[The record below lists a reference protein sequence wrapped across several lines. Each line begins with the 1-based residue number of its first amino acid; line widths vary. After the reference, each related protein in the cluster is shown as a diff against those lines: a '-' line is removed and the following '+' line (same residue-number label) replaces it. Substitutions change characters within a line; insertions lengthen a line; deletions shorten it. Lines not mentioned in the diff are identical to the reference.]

1 MTAALYTE
9 FNGPIAVEAVDDP
22 TPPTGG
28 VVLGVQATGVCRSD
42 WHGWMG
48 HDHEIVLP
56 HVPGHEMSGI
66 VVGIGQGVERS
77 LMDQRVTVPFVL
89 ACGSCAMCVQGHHQ
103 VCERQY
109 QPGFTGW
116 GSFAQYVALPYA
128 SVNVVRLPD
137 DVDFATAAGLGC
149 RFATAFRAVVDQG
162 QVEADTQ
169 VAVWGVGGVGLSATM
184 IARALGASVVAVD
197 INPDALALARSIGAS
212 HTVLVSDDVDAVAAV
227 KELTNGGPDVSL
239 DTLGST
245 TTAVQSMMSLR
256 RRGRH
261 VQVGLMVGDD
271 VEPAIPMWRLHSY
284 EIELY
289 GSHGMQARRYPRMLE
304 MIADGRLDP
313 ASLVTRTFDLQSG
326 VEHLTSMATFP
337 GTGFAVITDFS

>member
-1 MTAALYTE
+1 MKAAVYSE
-9 FNGPIAVEAVDDP
+9 FGGPIEVETVDDP
-22 TPPTGG
+22 TPPMGG
-28 VVLGVQATGVCRSD
+28 VVLEVQATGVCRSD

-48 HDHEIVLP
+48 HDPEVTLP

-66 VVGIGQGVERS
+66 VAEVGSGVDRS
-77 LMDQRVTVPFVL
+77 LVGQRVTIPFAL
-89 ACGSCAMCVQGHHQ
+89 GCGSCAMCSQGDHQ
-103 VCERQY
+103 VCENQY
-109 QPGFTGW
+109 QPGFSGW
-116 GSFAQYVALPYA
+116 GSFARYVSLPYA
-128 SVNVVRLPD
+128 SGNIVTLPD
-137 DVDFATAAGLGC
+137 DVSFATAAGLGC

-162 QVEADTQ
+162 QVGVGTQ

-197 INPDALALARSIGAS
+197 IDPDALALARASGAS
-212 HTVLVSDDVDAVAAV
+212 DTVLVSDDVDPVAVV
-227 KELTNGGPDVSL
+227 RELTGGGPDVSL

-245 TTAVQSMMSLR
+245 TTAVQSMRSLR

-261 VQVGLMVGDD
+261 VQVGLMIGDD
-271 VEPAIPMWRLHSY
+271 VEPVIPMWRLHSY

-289 GSHGMQARRYPRMLE
+289 GSHGMQAWRYPRMLE

-313 ASLVTRTFDLQSG
+313 ASLVTRTFDLRTG
-326 VEHLTSMATFP
+326 VEHLTSMDTFP

>member
-1 MTAALYTE
+1 MKAAVYSE
-9 FNGPIAVEAVDDP
+9 FGGPIEVAAVDDP
-22 TPPTGG
+22 TPPKGG
-28 VVLGVQATGVCRSD
+28 VVLEVQATGVCRSD

-48 HDHEIVLP
+48 HDHEIGLP
-56 HVPGHEMSGI
+56 HVPGHEMSGT
-66 VVGIGQGVERS
+66 VVEIGRGVDRS
-77 LMDQRVTVPFVL
+77 LVGQRVTVPFVL
-89 ACGSCAMCVQGHHQ
+89 GCGSCVMCLQGDHQ

-116 GSFAQYVALPYA
+116 GSFAEYVALPYA
-128 SVNVVRLPD
+128 SGNIVTLPD
-137 DVDFATAAGLGC
+137 DISFATAAGLGC

-162 QVEADTQ
+162 QVGPGTQ

-197 INPDALALARSIGAS
+197 IDPDALALARSSGAS
-212 HTVLVSDDVDAVAAV
+212 NTVLVSDDVDPVAAV
-227 KELTNGGPDVSL
+227 RELTNGGADVSL
-239 DTLGST
+239 DTLGSM
-245 TTAVQSMMSLR
+245 TTAVQSMSSLR

-261 VQVGLMVGDD
+261 IQVGLMVGDD
-271 VEPAIPMWRLHSY
+271 VAPVIPMWRLHSY